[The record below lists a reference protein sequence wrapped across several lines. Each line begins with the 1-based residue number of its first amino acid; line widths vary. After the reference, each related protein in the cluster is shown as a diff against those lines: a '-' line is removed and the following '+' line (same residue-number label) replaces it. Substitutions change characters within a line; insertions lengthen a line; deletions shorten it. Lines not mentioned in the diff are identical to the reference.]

1 MIMDLMRFQCFVCTY
16 FTVFTADFAVA
27 CFIFDKASWILFSN
41 YVEKNEG

>member
-1 MIMDLMRFQCFVCTY
+1 MIMDLMRFQCFVYTC
-16 FTVFTADFAVA
+16 FTVFTADFVVA